1 MPSLEFR
8 VAHLERCKPTTVAGG
23 VTPALFAR
31 GMRQLGFSAPTPK
44 TGETVTAYIRRLPH
58 AELLDFVRACHGYA

>member
-1 MPSLEFR
+1 MPSLECR
-8 VAHLERCKPTTVAGG
+8 VAHLERFKRAADIGS
-23 VTPALFAR
+23 VTPELFAS

-58 AELLDFVRACHGYA
+58 SELLDFVRACHGYA